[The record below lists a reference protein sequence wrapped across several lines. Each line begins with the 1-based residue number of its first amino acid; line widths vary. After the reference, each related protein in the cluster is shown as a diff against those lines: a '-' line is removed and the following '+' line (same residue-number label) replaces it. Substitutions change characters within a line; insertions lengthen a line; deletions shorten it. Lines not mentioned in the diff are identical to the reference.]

1 MTIIGGVSSFLK
13 KRRIMQENDL
23 CPGSVDLQSARPV
36 IHRLAIPASPRIL
49 RAMTETEAADLKA
62 MQDDIYRERILR
74 ARSQTVEDRLADVFE
89 QSNFQFRMMHAGA
102 MDKIRTQD
110 EAEGWQEVRRWMQR
124 LDRVHDHGLYVTAK
138 PAAA

>member
-1 MTIIGGVSSFLK
+1 
-13 KRRIMQENDL
+13 
-23 CPGSVDLQSARPV
+23 
-36 IHRLAIPASPRIL
+36 
-49 RAMTETEAADLKA
+49 MTETEAADLKA